1 MRSDQSL
8 ASHILRSTA
17 LVMGLFGADKVLALV
32 RDIMIGRAFGTSAA
46 LDAYYAAFELPD
58 GLFTV
63 LAGAAMSTTLIP
75 VLTDYLQRN
84 DHEGAWQTVSSVING
99 VLLIVIGVSALAT
112 LLAPQI
118 IRVVAPGFGPDQVEL
133 AARMMRLVLIQTII
147 SSVSGIVMG
156 VLQAHQHFLLPAAAP
171 ICYNLGRILGAW
183 LLAPHWGIF
192 GLVWGGLAGTLA
204 HLLIQIPGLIRFR
217 ARWWPVLIH
226 PGLLRVGTL
235 MVPRALTL
243 GITYLNFVLPTYL
256 GSRLAPGSISA
267 YEYAWRLMQF
277 PETVF
282 ATAVAIVV
290 FPTLAERASIGDRE
304 GLWRTAMWA
313 LQLILTVTIPAGV
326 GMVLL
331 GRPLTALILQRGAFG
346 PASTEAV
353 YWALQFFSLGLV
365 GHAMLEIATRLF
377 YAQKDMWSPLW
388 VTLITTTVNGV
399 LGWILLPHLAHGGI
413 ALSNSVAAC
422 LGAGILLW
430 MARRRLGARTRSGLM
445 GTLIRTGLA
454 SALMAGGVLIFL
466 RLLPDAGIFVTS
478 VGGLT
483 VGAVTYGL
491 ARFVAGGREIRELR
505 MLLPP
510 ARRTEPWG
518 DGDEAPFVVK

>member
-1 MRSDQSL
+1 MRPAWMTPHVIQ
-8 ASHILRSTA
+8 STA
-17 LVMGLFGADKVLALV
+17 LVMVLFGTDKVLALV
-32 RDIMIGRAFGTSAA
+32 RDIAIGHAFGTSPE

-84 DHEGAWQTVSSVING
+84 DRDGAWQMVSSVINA
-99 VLLIVIGVSALAT
+99 VLLMVIGISLLAA

-118 IRVVAPGFGPDQVEL
+118 IQTVAPGFGPEQVIL
-133 AARMMRLVLIQTII
+133 AARLMRWVLIQTII

-171 ICYNLGRILGAW
+171 ICYTLGRIAGAL
-183 LLAPHWGIF
+183 LLAPRWGIF

-204 HLLIQIPGLIRFR
+204 HLLIQVPGLIRFR
-217 ARWWPVLIH
+217 ARWWPVLVH
-226 PGLLRVGTL
+226 PGLLRVGIL
-235 MVPRALTL
+235 MVPRSLTL

-277 PETVF
+277 PETIF
-282 ATAVAIVV
+282 ATAVAMVI
-290 FPTLAERASIGDRE
+290 FPTLAERASLGDRE
-304 GLWRTAMWA
+304 GLWQTATGA
-313 LQLILTVTIPAGV
+313 LRLILTLTIPAGV

-388 VTLITTTVNGV
+388 VTLFTTTVNGV
-399 LGWILLPHLAHGGI
+399 LGWALLPHLAHGGI
-413 ALSNSVAAC
+413 ALANSGAAC
-422 LGAGILLW
+422 LGAGMLLS
-430 MARRRLGARTRSGLM
+430 MAHRRLGVRTGSGLM
-445 GTLIRTGLA
+445 GTVIRVGLA
-454 SALMAGGVLIFL
+454 SGVMAGGVLIFQ
-466 RLLPDAGIFVTS
+466 RLLPDAGGFVAG
-478 VGGLT
+478 VGGLA
-483 VGAVTYGL
+483 VGIVTYGL
-491 ARFVAGGREIRELR
+491 AALMIGNQEMREALILLR
-505 MLLPP
+505 LS
-510 ARRTEPWG
+510 RRTQVHSSG
-518 DGDEAPFVVK
+518 D